1 MRYVFVCMGNTCRSP
16 MAEAIMNGELKK
28 RRITNAYAESCGVMA
43 YEGASANEYAKEAV
57 KKYGFSLDNHSA
69 RRINAAIVTNAV
81 VLCMEKQLTD
91 YVRKLFPGEK
101 VFDLCD
107 FTSVSGEISD
117 PYGMGQETYDACAE
131 KIKRCIW
138 IILDKKESAV

>member
-28 RRITNAYAESCGVMA
+28 RVISTAYAESCGIMA
-43 YEGASANEYAKEAV
+43 YEGAPANENAREAV
-57 KKYGFSLDNHSA
+57 QKYGYSLDLHSA
-69 RRINAAIVTNAV
+69 RRISAQIVSGAV

-101 VFDLCD
+101 VFDLCAYA
-107 FTSVSGEISD
+107 SVPSGISD

-131 KIKRCIW
+131 KIRMCILN
-138 IILDKKESAV
+138 ILKNEKSTV